1 MTFRS
6 ETANTCAVQLATD
19 PTSPWKKTFISKTT
33 HRSCA
38 TLCSIHC
45 CHRDSMPRGRHLHLS
60 QYMDKTRWNY
70 LFLYISNLF
79 PGSFPCKSSR
89 ESIHPF
95 LWLPP
100 GPPHLGITGCTCAHE
115 VVEMP
120 LLCFP
125 TTWPHQFLPLS
136 SQPLVLQQTGLP
148 LKIGTEFPFILHFKS
163 DPEIKK
169 QNLFAF

>member
-45 CHRDSMPRGRHLHLS
+45 CHRDSMPRGRHFHLS
-60 QYMDKTRWNY
+60 QYMDKNRWNY

-79 PGSFPCKSSR
+79 PGSFPCKSSG

-115 VVEMP
+115 VLEMP
-120 LLCFP
+120 MLCFP
-125 TTWPHQFLPLS
+125 TTSRKLHPKPLGPTSSFHFLLS
-136 SQPLVLQQTGLP
+136 LLCYNKQG
-148 LKIGTEFPFILHFKS
+148 FPWK
-163 DPEIKK
+163 
-169 QNLFAF
+169 